1 MIFFILERIYKE
13 NILILEITLYI
24 IFYVTRRTIHFNLRI
39 QKIPYSSPPSS
50 PPFIPFQIINHRCA
64 NSCIYQR
71 SKVVS
76 LPRLAQTNYN
86 WGWWKGA
93 RRGGWKFR
101 GVGAEFSFGR
111 ANYSRR
117 TRGAARLSNSLGMR
131 RIKDRAV
138 DLLNCGPDETVAAP
152 RGKRNLLTVDST
164 SPDVVYFEWEEEE
177 EEEERLLPRRQNY

>member
-1 MIFFILERIYKE
+1 MIFFILARTYKE

-24 IFYVTRRTIHFNLRI
+24 IFYVTRRTIHFKLRT

-50 PPFIPFQIINHRCA
+50 PPFIPFQIINHRLIRA
-64 NSCIYQR
+64 SINDRKLFPS
-71 SKVVS
+71 
-76 LPRLAQTNYN
+76 RLAQTNYN

-177 EEEERLLPRRQNY
+177 EEERLLPRRQNY